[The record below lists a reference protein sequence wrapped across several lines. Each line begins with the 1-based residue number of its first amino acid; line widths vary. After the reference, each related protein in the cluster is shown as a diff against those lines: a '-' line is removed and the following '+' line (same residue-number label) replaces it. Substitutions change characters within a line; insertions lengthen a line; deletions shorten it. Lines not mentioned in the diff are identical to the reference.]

1 VIYNQPSDKRATN
14 SGRKKPKTIEEL
26 AERDT
31 KQFLKEMEM
40 LAGVSAQTPMTLE
53 EIGAVL
59 GCTRERVR
67 QIEKK
72 ALRKLKF
79 RLMELGVIAG
89 SDLIDT
95 PYGTSDKF
103 TKD

>member
-1 VIYNQPSDKRATN
+1 MIYKQSSDKRATN

-40 LAGVSAQTPMTLE
+40 LAGVNAQTPMTLE

-95 PYGTSDKF
+95 PYGTSEKF